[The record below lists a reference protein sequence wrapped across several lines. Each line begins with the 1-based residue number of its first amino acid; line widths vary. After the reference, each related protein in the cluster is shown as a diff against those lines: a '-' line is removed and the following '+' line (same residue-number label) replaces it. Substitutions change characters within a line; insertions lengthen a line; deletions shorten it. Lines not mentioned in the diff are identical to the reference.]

1 MRPMMIVAFVLMALG
16 IVALAY
22 QGITYVTRAEVV
34 DLGPLRLT
42 TEKTRHIP
50 LPPIVGGIA
59 LIAGFALLLVERKRL
74 GHAAVTLL
82 VVGLCACG
90 AQQPPSEEAA
100 GAAGASAPASAPRAS
115 APAVRVTVPQG
126 TEIAVTLS
134 TAVGSATSQVGD
146 ILTAT
151 TTAPIVVGDRVA
163 IPTGSTISG
172 RVTGVDPASKGLDI
186 SEKGG
191 ALVLAFDKVTTARG
205 FSTPMSASLARFAKS
220 RGKTI
225 GIIGGSAAG
234 GALLGRIL
242 GDSTKDAAIG
252 AAVGAGIGTGIAA
265 GTKGRELVIPAG
277 TELALTLN
285 QPLTIADRS

>member
-22 QGITYVTRAEVV
+22 QGITYTTRADVV
-34 DLGPLRLT
+34 DVGPLHVT

-59 LIAGFALLLVERKRL
+59 LIAGTILLLVGRKRL
-74 GHAAVTLL
+74 GHAAMTLL
-82 VVGLCACG
+82 VAGLLACG
-90 AQQPPSEEAA
+90 AYQPPSEEAEA
-100 GAAGASAPASAPRAS
+100 AAGAPASAPRAS
-115 APAVRVTVPQG
+115 APVVRVTVPQG

-146 ILTAT
+146 LLTAT

-172 RVTGVDPASKGLDI
+172 RVTGVNPATKGLDI

-191 ALVLAFDKVTTARG
+191 GLVLTFDEVTTPRG
-205 FSTPMSASLARFAKS
+205 FDTPMSASLVRVAKS
-220 RGKTI
+220 AGKTVA
-225 GIIGGSAAG
+225 IIGGSAAG

-242 GDSTKDAAIG
+242 GDGTKDAAIG
-252 AAVGAGIGTGIAA
+252 AVVGGGIGTGIAA

-277 TELALTLN
+277 TDLALTLDE
-285 QPLTIADRS
+285 PLIIADRS

>member
-34 DLGPLRLT
+34 DLGPLHLT
-42 TEKTRHIP
+42 TERTRHIP

-59 LIAGFALLLVERKRL
+59 LISGIALLFVERRRL

-82 VVGLCACG
+82 VAGLCACG
-90 AQQPPSEEAA
+90 AQQPPSEKAA
-100 GAAGASAPASAPRAS
+100 EGAASAPASAPRAS

-191 ALVLAFDKVTTARG
+191 GLVLAFDKVTTARG